1 MLYLYICIELKIFII
16 LIFIFNKENIIIIE
30 KLINKLNLME
40 FYNQISEF
48 KPEYVFNKF
57 DNDDKGYLYLEEVK
71 HSFIYAFG
79 KIVKKAEILDALK
92 LYNKKNLD
100 VILTI
105 IRL

>member
-1 MLYLYICIELKIFII
+1 
-16 LIFIFNKENIIIIE
+16 
-30 KLINKLNLME
+30 ME
-40 FYNQISEF
+40 FYNQIFEF

-79 KIVKKAEILDALK
+79 QIVKKAEILDALK